1 MREIDAFITPILQR
15 ALLNKRR
22 ARKDKSALPTTSD
35 DDATTLLDHLANF
48 TDGKGAQKV
57 AETFGLR
64 EMKLKTRSSS
74 KVCVAA
80 AESPNAY

>member
-35 DDATTLLDHLANF
+35 DDATTLLDHLANL
-48 TDGKGAQKV
+48 TDGKGAQKTSR
-57 AETFGLR
+57 EFGLR
-64 EMKLKTRSSS
+64 EVRT
-74 KVCVAA
+74 
-80 AESPNAY
+80 